1 MGFMYKN
8 VCVYT
13 HVHTCIFFFVLNFI
27 ACTFS
32 PSVSSISVSFL
43 FELFSSVWSNVLE
56 NCVPLAWCVSV
67 DLLVTNGMSSPAP
80 AEQKRAVSLSRPS
93 APALVGLQRFK
104 GVQCSV
110 EGCSKFCL
118 GCILHTH
125 MKGLSESPPLVK

>member
-1 MGFMYKN
+1 MISIVIYFSWLNLKTTKN
-8 VCVYT
+8 
-13 HVHTCIFFFVLNFI
+13 LNFI

-32 PSVSSISVSFL
+32 FSIL
-43 FELFSSVWSNVLE
+43 FAHFSSVWSNVLE
-56 NCVPLAWCVSV
+56 KCVPLARCVSV

-80 AEQKRAVSLSRPS
+80 AEQKRAVSLSRPT

-118 GCILHTH
+118 GCILRTH